1 MDRQHFIV
9 IAIILAVI
17 GASLSIASTL
27 YFSLIRTEKME
38 RGELSH
44 LADVA
49 GYRAHVLFKES
60 YQVLKSIEAM
70 NVMTPCSKEHI
81 NLMRQAILS
90 LHSIDELEYFENGVL
105 KCSAYQM
112 TEEKLQLIPSNYTMS
127 NGIEI
132 MFNFQRMSTEDRDE
146 IAIRYKNYVMLIDP
160 VQFTNIIVE
169 SYIQIAITTADGHV
183 ISTLNNPDLN
193 LVKKILNNNHELK
206 NHKDNLIAVTKIQ
219 DLVAIAIEPRSAL
232 MKKWYNELL
241 IFLPFGLLM
250 AGLVVAIIFWASRRR
265 LSPLGELKKATA
277 RHEFIVYYQPIIEL
291 KTGACVGA
299 EALIRWRRPD
309 GKIIKPDFFIPLA
322 EDNGLIKLIT
332 DQVVQIVI
340 EDWSSLLSADRK
352 LHIAINITADD
363 LKTGR
368 ILQVI
373 ETALSGT
380 GIEPNQIWFE
390 VTERE
395 FMDIH
400 SAQQS
405 ITKAHEL
412 GYSVAID
419 DFGTGYSTLSYLQEL
434 SLDVLKIDKIF
445 IRSLNV
451 DSTTSIV
458 ASQIIK
464 IAKTLKMKIVAEGVE
479 TQAQVNYLVKHGV
492 EYGQG
497 WLYAKALPINEFI
510 EFYKSNKLVLF
521 QIQKNFDKDDIR

>member
-1 MDRQHFIV
+1 MNRKSFIV
-9 IAIILAVI
+9 ISIISAVI
-17 GASLSIASTL
+17 GATLSIGSTL
-27 YFSLIRTEKME
+27 YFSLKRTEKME
-38 RGELSH
+38 REGLSH
-44 LADVA
+44 LADVS
-49 GYRAHVLFKES
+49 GYRAYVFFKEA
-60 YQVLKSIEAM
+60 YQVLKSLEAM
-70 NVMTPCSKEHI
+70 SAITPCSKEHI
-81 NLMRQAILS
+81 NMMRQVIFN
-90 LHSIDELEYFENGVL
+90 LHSIDEFQYFENGVL

-112 TEEKLQLIPSNYTMS
+112 TEEKIHLPPSHYTMS
-127 NGIEI
+127 NGLEI
-132 MFNFQRMSTEDRDE
+132 IFNFQRIEDHDE
-146 IAIRYKNYVMLIDP
+146 VALRYKNYVMLIDP

-169 SYIQIAITTADGHV
+169 SYIQIALATADGHV
-183 ISTLNNPDLN
+183 LSTLNNPDQN
-193 LVKKILNNNHELK
+193 LVKKVLESHNHLKKYNN
-206 NHKDNLIAVTKIQ
+206 NLIAVTKVQ
-219 DLVAIAIEPRSAL
+219 DLIAIAIEPRSAL

-241 IFLPFGLLM
+241 LFLPFGLLM

-265 LSPLGELKKATA
+265 LSPLGELRTAAA
-277 RHEFIVYYQPIIEL
+277 RHEFIVYYQPLIEL

-309 GKIIKPDFFIPLA
+309 GTIIRPDFFIPLA
-322 EDNGLIKLIT
+322 EENGLIKIIT

-340 EDWSSLLSADRK
+340 NDFSSLLIEDRK

-380 GIEPNQIWFE
+380 DVERKQIWFE

-400 SAQQS
+400 SAQQT
-405 ITKAHEL
+405 IAKAHEL

-445 IRSLNV
+445 VRSLNI

-458 ASQIIK
+458 ASEIIK

-479 TQAQVNYLVKHGV
+479 TQAQANYLLNHGV

-497 WLYAKALPINEFI
+497 WLFAKAMPINEFI
-510 EFYKSNKLVLF
+510 DFYKSNKLVLF
-521 QIQKNFDKDDIR
+521 QINKNFDKDDIR